1 MANRNA
7 AGFGNARCHW
17 PERSIFANRDG
28 LDLASRGNRIP
39 GRLSYH
45 ECGISKCVLIEDLE
59 IFIGMVP
66 FELDRASKIFVVTVC
81 HSQSISRGLIDSR
94 QIRIFPL
101 ARGFAQIRIA
111 LCMGKQS
118 HAVEILEVIRWQL
131 SRTVGQR
138 QRICFGGQ
146 SDGLKKSSELAQ
158 IIPPL
163 GALVIIQHTPHTPPQ
178 TPNFNN
184 GLHCLHFHRLRRGP
198 QGVQGPGACR
208 SLALP
213 LAPVLPPVAL

>member
-1 MANRNA
+1 MRNFKVRIDR
-7 AGFGNARCHW
+7 GSGNFHRNGSFRARSCLKDFRRH
-17 PERSIFANRDG
+17 S
-28 LDLASRGNRIP
+28 L
-39 GRLSYH
+39 
-45 ECGISKCVLIEDLE
+45 
-59 IFIGMVP
+59 
-66 FELDRASKIFVVTVC
+66 
-81 HSQSISRGLIDSR
+81 SQSIHLAWVVDSR

-111 LCMGKQS
+111 FCMGKQY

>member
-1 MANRNA
+1 MRNFKVRIDR
-7 AGFGNARCHW
+7 GSGNFHRNGSFRARSCLKDFRRH
-17 PERSIFANRDG
+17 S
-28 LDLASRGNRIP
+28 L
-39 GRLSYH
+39 
-45 ECGISKCVLIEDLE
+45 
-59 IFIGMVP
+59 
-66 FELDRASKIFVVTVC
+66 
-81 HSQSISRGLIDSR
+81 SQSIHLAWVVDSR

-111 LCMGKQS
+111 YCMGKQY

-184 GLHCLHFHRLRRGP
+184 GLRASTFTGSVAALRRPG
-198 QGVQGPGACR
+198 QGACR